1 MPVAKGFLLDIVR
14 AAMDQKEK
22 AMGTDCL
29 VLNLPIL
36 QGRRRKQN
44 RMRPSCKSST
54 KESPT
59 CLHGK
64 SACRKVRAALYSP
77 ISGHWQGKES
87 RPNPYLNDVSASGQ
101 KGARMAILLQ
111 KLSRVDVAGIA
122 EVISATGETELE
134 WCLGT
139 ESNCR
144 HQSFQDK
151 KKVSKIDKIKT
162 QCK

>member
-1 MPVAKGFLLDIVR
+1 MPMAKGFLLDIVR

-44 RMRPSCKSST
+44 RMRPSCTSST

-77 ISGHWQGKES
+77 ISGPWQSRES
-87 RPNPYLNDVSASGQ
+87 RPNPLLEPRVSFWSKRSTQ
-101 KGARMAILLQ
+101 
-111 KLSRVDVAGIA
+111 D
-122 EVISATGETELE
+122 
-134 WCLGT
+134 
-139 ESNCR
+139 N
-144 HQSFQDK
+144 SFEPGGRGRY
-151 KKVSKIDKIKT
+151 
-162 QCK
+162 C